1 MMTNEQLK
9 ARDTG
14 RDIGT
19 KLLQSVR
26 EMTAGRWAR
35 KTTFEGSMPF
45 RMELDI
51 RHSGGLAR
59 RPVPLPVQRDCPA
72 SA

>member
-19 KLLQSVR
+19 ELLQSVR

-35 KTTFEGSMPF
+35 KTTFEPLSDGS
-45 RMELDI
+45 I
-51 RHSGGLAR
+51 RRTVMRADSSLEKQEVLAS
-59 RPVPLPVQRDCPA
+59 Q
-72 SA
+72 